1 MNDSEQ
7 KKERRSLKKSPKKN
21 KKKKTAKEKIIN
33 RVLLGLIIF
42 LLAVIVFSSIFYL
55 RSSRPMMQAKKEAT
69 EIAEKYADLKEVD
82 RFYWFT
88 RKKTYFSLTGKN
100 DKGQEIVVVIPKSG
114 EKVKVL
120 AQKDGLTEKEAK
132 QKIADAYPDIQ
143 VEKATLGMYDDQ
155 VVWEITG
162 ENSHNELNY
171 YLIAFDTG
179 KEVKTIT
186 DI

>member
-1 MNDSEQ
+1 
-7 KKERRSLKKSPKKN
+7 
-21 KKKKTAKEKIIN
+21 
-33 RVLLGLIIF
+33 
-42 LLAVIVFSSIFYL
+42 
-55 RSSRPMMQAKKEAT
+55 MMQAEKEAT
-69 EIAEKYADLKEVD
+69 EIAKKYADLKEVD

-100 DKGQEIVVVIPKSG
+100 DKGQEIAVVIPKSG

-120 AQKDGLTEKEAK
+120 AQKDGLTEDEAK
-132 QKIADAYPDIQ
+132 RKIADAHPDIQ
-143 VEKATLGMYDDQ
+143 VEKAALGMYDDQ

-162 ENSHNELNY
+162 KKQSGQLNY

-179 KEVKTIT
+179 KEVKTIA